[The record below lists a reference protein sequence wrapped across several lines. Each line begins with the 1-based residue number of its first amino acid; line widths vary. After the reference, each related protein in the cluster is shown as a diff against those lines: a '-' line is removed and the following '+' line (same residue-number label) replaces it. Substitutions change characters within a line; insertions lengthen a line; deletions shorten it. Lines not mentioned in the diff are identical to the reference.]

1 MQQQELTYLQAQ
13 NQYAADYLTLNYLAG
28 IMDTTVQQLQKPDI
42 REVAQTNP
50 DSSIFIQKFVTDSL
64 RIVNEKQTIKYQ
76 YQPKVGAYAD
86 GGYNSSLQYTPYK
99 NFGFSAGLSL
109 TIPIYDGHQKQMKL
123 SQADIR
129 ERTRQANKIFFL
141 NQYHQQVAQLRQQLR
156 AIDML
161 TEKINRQIEYSHTL
175 IVANNKLLET
185 GDITMRDYVISI
197 NNYLSAQ
204 NLLTINSIAK
214 LRIINQ
220 INYWNR

>member
-1 MQQQELTYLQAQ
+1 
-13 NQYAADYLTLNYLAG
+13 
-28 IMDTTVQQLQKPDI
+28 
-42 REVAQTNP
+42 
-50 DSSIFIQKFVTDSL
+50 
-64 RIVNEKQTIKYQ
+64 
-76 YQPKVGAYAD
+76 
-86 GGYNSSLQYTPYK
+86 
-99 NFGFSAGLSL
+99 
-109 TIPIYDGHQKQMKL
+109 MKL

-185 GDITMRDYVISI
+185 GDITMRDYVIAI